1 MLNYQHNFKGVLKLP
16 TTYQELEYIESTG
29 TQYINTG
36 FVETMG
42 KAHFGCV

>member
-1 MLNYQHNFKGVLKLP
+1 MPPSATRNGGGG
-16 TTYQELEYIESTG
+16 ED
-29 TQYINTG
+29 TG